1 MEKFLLE
8 REKLQRKNER
18 DRLKGEQG
26 IKVLNVSF
34 CGHKVTGSTARE
46 TFLITL
52 SIIGGLV
59 GGYSK
64 LSEYSED
71 ISEDKNDFRIRNP
84 KSYDEQSIRKM
95 GDHYVWFNYSN
106 EQKRYRL
113 QSLIEKLD
121 LQDKFYITID

>member
-8 REKLQRKNER
+8 REKT
-18 DRLKGEQG
+18 KGEKG
-26 IKVLNVSF
+26 TKVLNVSF
-34 CGHKVTGSTARE
+34 CGHKVTGSTGRE

-52 SIIGGLV
+52 SIIGGLI

-71 ISEDKNDFRIRNP
+71 VSEDKETFLVRNP

-95 GDHYVWFNYSN
+95 GDYYVWFNYSN
-106 EQKRYRL
+106 EQKRHRL
-113 QSLIEKLD
+113 QSLIERLN
-121 LQDKFYITID
+121 LQDKFYLTID

>member
-8 REKLQRKNER
+8 REKIKREK
-18 DRLKGEQG
+18 G
-26 IKVLNVSF
+26 IKELNVSF
-34 CGHKVTGSTARE
+34 CGHKVTGSTGRE

-59 GGYSK
+59 GGYDK

-71 ISEDKNDFRIRNP
+71 ISGDKKTFLNRNP
-84 KSYDEQSIRKM
+84 KSYDEQYIREM

-106 EQKRYRL
+106 EHKRYRL
-113 QSLIEKLD
+113 QNLIQKLN
-121 LQDKFYITID
+121 LQDKFYITLD